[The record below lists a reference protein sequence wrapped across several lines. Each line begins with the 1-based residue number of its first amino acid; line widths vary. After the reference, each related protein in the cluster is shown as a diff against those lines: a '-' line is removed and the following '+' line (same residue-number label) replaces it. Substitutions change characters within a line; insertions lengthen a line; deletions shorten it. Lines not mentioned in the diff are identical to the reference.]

1 METQEI
7 KDHVKESGHWYHKD
21 GSPAYTIVG
30 KNGKERD
37 TTLRDAR
44 KLDLLPS
51 VTSII
56 RCAAAPGLE
65 LWKAQQVLMAA
76 LTTDR
81 LPEETEA
88 DYISRIIKDS
98 QEQSAKARER
108 GTWIHAVVQS
118 GFENKPV
125 AADDYIYYESAK
137 KELDKHCGA
146 VEWQCEQS
154 FAVDRY
160 GGKKDLE
167 GGGYLIDI
175 KTTEKD
181 LADIKTWPEHAMQ
194 LAAYDYDKKHM
205 CGILYINVNTDE
217 SKLIIIDEKEIYKG
231 WKMFSALLDYYY
243 AKTNLGEE

>member
-1 METQEI
+1 MVDTI
-7 KDHVKESGHWYHKD
+7 TSNHASDSGHWYNRD
-21 GSPAYTIVG
+21 GSPAYTIIG
-30 KNGKERD
+30 KNGTERP

-44 KLDLLPS
+44 TRGLLPS
-51 VTSII
+51 VTTII

-81 LPEETEA
+81 LPDETEA
-88 DYISRIIKDS
+88 GYIARIIKDS
-98 QEQSAKARER
+98 QEQSAKARDR

-118 GFENKPV
+118 GFENQLILK
-125 AADDYIYYESAK
+125 DDYIYYESAK
-137 KELDKHCGA
+137 NELDKHCGA
-146 VEWQCEQS
+146 VDWQCEQS
-154 FAVDRY
+154 FATERY

-175 KTTEKD
+175 KTTDKD

-194 LAAYDYDKKHM
+194 LASYDYDKKNM
-205 CGILYINVNTDE
+205 CGILYINVNTAE
-217 SKLIIIDEKEIYKG
+217 SKLIFIDEKELKKG

-243 AKTNLGEE
+243 AKTGLRED

>member
-88 DYISRIIKDS
+88 DYISRIINDS
-98 QEQSAKARER
+98 QEQAAKARER

-205 CGILYINVNTDE
+205 CGILYINVKTAE
-217 SKLIIIDEKEIYKG
+217 SKLIFIDEKELDKG
-231 WKMFSALLDYYY
+231 WKMFTALLDYYY
-243 AKTNLGEE
+243 AKTGLEA

>member
-1 METQEI
+1 METEI
-7 KDHVKESGHWYHKD
+7 KDHVKESGHWYRKD

-88 DYISRIIKDS
+88 DYISRIINDS
-98 QEQSAKARER
+98 QEQAAKARER

-194 LAAYDYDKKHM
+194 LAAYDYDKKYM
-205 CGILYINVNTDE
+205 CGILYINVKTAE
-217 SKLIIIDEKEIYKG
+217 SKLIFIDEKELDKG
-231 WKMFSALLDYYY
+231 WKMFTALLDYYY
-243 AKTNLGEE
+243 AKTGLEA